1 MLRRLFIILLF
12 SCSTAFAQSVRF
24 LLVSLPANHPT
35 GSSIFLAGSFNQ
47 WNPADTQFKFQQD
60 AGGQYS
66 LQVNLPEGNHAYKI
80 TRGSWEKVECTG
92 AGASIGNRQLNPAT
106 NSEVKLSVAGWQD
119 FFGEKEK
126 LPTFSK
132 QVSILDTAFYIPQ
145 LKRKRTIRIYLP
157 ADYTGSKKRY
167 PVMYMHDGQN
177 LFDDRTSY
185 AGEWGVDEYL
195 DSMVKKPCI
204 VVAIDN
210 GGAYRMNEYCPF
222 DFLFGQDQSKKQKGE
237 GKDYVSF
244 IVNTLKPFIDKKLRT
259 KKEKE
264 HTFIAGSSLGG
275 LISLYAALAYP
286 KTFGGAGVFSPSV
299 WICKKEI
306 LAFSKTKGPAM
317 KSRMFFYCGKQESQ
331 EMVSDMLAVFE
342 TLQKQ
347 SKSAMTVVIRDEGQH
362 NEMTWRKE
370 LPGFFQWILRN

>member
-1 MLRRLFIILLF
+1 MQRFLIILIF
-12 SCSTAFAQSVRF
+12 FCSTTFAQTVRF
-24 LLVSLPANHPT
+24 TLVSLPANHPA
-35 GSSIFLAGSFNQ
+35 GSSIFIAGSFNQ
-47 WNPADTQFKFQQD
+47 WNPADPQFKFQSD
-60 AGGQYS
+60 SAGQFY
-66 LQVNLPEGNHAYKI
+66 LQVNLPAGNHAYKI
-80 TRGSWEKVECTG
+80 TRGSWEKVECTANG
-92 AGASIGNRQLNPAT
+92 AAIDNRQLNPAT
-106 NSEVKLSVAGWQD
+106 STEVKLSVAGWQD
-119 FFGEKEK
+119 LLGVKEK

-145 LKRKRTIRIYLP
+145 LKRKRTIRVYLP
-157 ADYTGSKKRY
+157 ADYAGSKKRY

-195 DSMVKKPCI
+195 DSMIKKPCI

-210 GGAYRMNEYCPF
+210 GGSYRMNEYCPF
-222 DFLFGQDQSKKQKGE
+222 DFVLGRDQSEKQKGE

-264 HTFIAGSSLGG
+264 HTFIAGSSMGG
-275 LISLYAALAYP
+275 LISLYATLAYP

-299 WICKKEI
+299 WICKKEL
-306 LAFSKTKGPAM
+306 LAYAKTKGPSLH
-317 KSRMFFYCGKQESQ
+317 SRIFFYSGKQESR
-331 EMVSDMLAVFE
+331 EMVPDMLTVFE

-347 SKSAMTVVIRDEGQH
+347 SKSKMTVVIRDEGQH
-362 NEMTWRKE
+362 NERTWRKE
-370 LPGFFQWILRN
+370 LPGFFLWILRN

>member
-1 MLRRLFIILLF
+1 MQRFLIILIF
-12 SCSTAFAQSVRF
+12 FCSTAFAQTVRF
-24 LLVSLPANHPT
+24 TLVSLPANHPA
-35 GSSIFLAGSFNQ
+35 GSAIFIAGSFNR
-47 WNPADTQFKFQQD
+47 WNPADPQFKFQSD
-60 AGGQYS
+60 SAGQFY
-66 LQVNLPEGNHAYKI
+66 LQVNLPAGNHAYKI
-80 TRGSWEKVECTG
+80 TRGSWEKVECTANG
-92 AGASIGNRQLNPAT
+92 AAIDNRQLNPAT
-106 NSEVKLSVAGWQD
+106 STEVKLSIAGWQD
-119 FFGEKEK
+119 LLGVKEK

-157 ADYTGSKKRY
+157 ADYAGSKKRY

-195 DSMVKKPCI
+195 DSMIKKPCI

-210 GGAYRMNEYCPF
+210 GGSYRMNEYCPF
-222 DFLFGQDQSKKQKGE
+222 DFVLGRDQSEKQKGE

-264 HTFIAGSSLGG
+264 HTFIAGSSMGG
-275 LISLYAALAYP
+275 LISLYATLAYP

-299 WICKKEI
+299 WICKKEL
-306 LAFSKTKGPAM
+306 LAYAKTKGPSLH
-317 KSRMFFYCGKQESQ
+317 SRIFFYSGKQESR
-331 EMVSDMLAVFE
+331 EMVPDMLTVFE

-347 SKSAMTVVIRDEGQH
+347 SKSKMTVVIRDEGQH
-362 NEMTWRKE
+362 NERTWRKE

>member
-1 MLRRLFIILLF
+1 MQRFLIILIF
-12 SCSTAFAQSVRF
+12 FCSTTFAQTVRF
-24 LLVSLPANHPT
+24 TLVSLPANHPA
-35 GSSIFLAGSFNQ
+35 GSSIFIAGSFNQ
-47 WNPADTQFKFQQD
+47 WNPADPQFKFQSD
-60 AGGQYS
+60 SAGQFY
-66 LQVNLPEGNHAYKI
+66 LQVNLPAGNHAYKI
-80 TRGSWEKVECTG
+80 TRGSWEKVECTANG
-92 AGASIGNRQLNPAT
+92 AAIDNRQLNPAT
-106 NSEVKLSVAGWQD
+106 STEVKLSVAGWQD
-119 FFGEKEK
+119 LLGVKEK

-145 LKRKRTIRIYLP
+145 LKRKRTIRVYLP
-157 ADYTGSKKRY
+157 ADYAGSKKRY

-195 DSMVKKPCI
+195 DSMIKKPCI

-210 GGAYRMNEYCPF
+210 GGSYRMNEYCPF
-222 DFLFGQDQSKKQKGE
+222 DFVLGRDQSEKQKGE

-244 IVNTLKPFIDKKLRT
+244 IVKPFIDKKLRT

-264 HTFIAGSSLGG
+264 HTFIAGSSMGG
-275 LISLYAALAYP
+275 LISLYATLAYP

-299 WICKKEI
+299 WICKKEL
-306 LAFSKTKGPAM
+306 LAYAKTKGPSLH
-317 KSRMFFYCGKQESQ
+317 SRIFFYSGKQESR
-331 EMVSDMLAVFE
+331 EMVSDMLTVFE

-347 SKSAMTVVIRDEGQH
+347 SKSKMTVVIRDEGQH
-362 NEMTWRKE
+362 NERTWRKE

>member
-1 MLRRLFIILLF
+1 MMQRLFIIILF
-12 SCSTAFAQSVRF
+12 SCSTAFAQSVRIQ
-24 LLVSLPANHPT
+24 LVSLPGHHPT

-47 WNPADTQFKFQQD
+47 WNPADTAFKFQQD
-60 AGGQYS
+60 AGGQYF

-92 AGASIGNRQLNPAT
+92 TGASIGNRQLNTAT
-106 NSEVKLSVAGWQD
+106 GREIKLSIAGWQD
-119 FFGEKEK
+119 LLGAKEK
-126 LPTFSK
+126 VPTFSK

-157 ADYTGSKKRY
+157 ADYAGSKKRF

-195 DSMVKKPCI
+195 DSMVKRPCI

-210 GGAYRMNEYCPF
+210 GGSHRMNEYCPF
-222 DFLFGQDQSKKQKGE
+222 DFDLGRVQAKKEKGE
-237 GKDYVSF
+237 GMAYVSF

-264 HTFIAGSSLGG
+264 HTFIAGSSMGG
-275 LISLYAALAYP
+275 LISLYASLAFP
-286 KTFGGAGVFSPSV
+286 KVFGGAGVFSPSI

-306 LAFSKTKGPAM
+306 LAFAKTKGSAM
-317 KSRMFFYCGKQESQ
+317 KSRLFFYCGKQESK

-342 TLQKQ
+342 VLQKQ